1 MPNPAF
7 VAYANL
13 ARLLNT
19 ATFQKRLN
27 PELGR
32 RAYVL
37 LFQSP
42 TYVPHTRAPHSPH
55 THTH

>member
-1 MPNPAF
+1 VPNPAF

-13 ARLLNT
+13 ARLLNA
-19 ATFQKRLN
+19 ATFQKRVN

-37 LFQSP
+37 LFKSP
-42 TYVPHTRAPHSPH
+42 TYVPHTHPSHSPH
-55 THTH
+55 TH